1 MHADAIE
8 MAENMYFYRVLR
20 NVFSPGMIT
29 IVLTPPSAPEVGG
42 LDGSGGDTVEVIP
55 VKIRTTAP
63 SMYPKFVSPQQNS
76 PEHAH
81 YCILWYA
88 ATCTILGLTFHQQYH
103 ELSHC

>member
-29 IVLTPPSAPEVGG
+29 IVSTPPSAPEVGG

-55 VKIRTTAP
+55 VKKELLHHP
-63 SMYPKFVSPQQNS
+63 
-76 PEHAH
+76 
-81 YCILWYA
+81 CILNLYPHNR
-88 ATCTILGLTFHQQYH
+88 LT
-103 ELSHC
+103 